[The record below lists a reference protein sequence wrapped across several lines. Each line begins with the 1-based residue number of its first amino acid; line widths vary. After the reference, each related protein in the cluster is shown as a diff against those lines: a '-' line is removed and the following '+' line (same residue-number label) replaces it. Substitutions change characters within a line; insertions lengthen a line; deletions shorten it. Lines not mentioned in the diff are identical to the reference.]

1 MAEVIGIVGSLVGI
15 SSAAISLTT
24 TLYDFGTTTSAA
36 RDHVDLIGK
45 NVSFYSD
52 VLELLV
58 EQLEHDRPIHSKK
71 ALALAER
78 IHDHSYDL
86 FDRIEDLI
94 PDRQRMRDQLS
105 FIQRVAWNFKKT
117 RVNLLV
123 GELENLKSTVQLLV
137 QVLCA
142 ARQLHAYKYVLTV
155 ADWHSDI
162 D

>member
-1 MAEVIGIVGSLVGI
+1 MTDPSI
-15 SSAAISLTT
+15 
-24 TLYDFGTTTSAA
+24 A
-36 RDHVDLIGK
+36 RRRYV
-45 NVSFYSD
+45 
-52 VLELLV
+52 
-58 EQLEHDRPIHSKK
+58 
-71 ALALAER
+71 ALAER

-94 PDRQRMRDQLS
+94 PHRQRMRDQLS